1 MKQKINEKPYGYLK
15 FCFLIPAVL
24 MLMAYLCRGVFPLG
38 DNSVLALDLNA
49 QYIYYFEA
57 FRQAFYEGKSLFY
70 SWSQSLSGEL
80 IGIYGYYLSSPFTL
94 VILLFPKAFITEAVL
109 VMTVLKVGCA
119 GLAFGYYLYKEKPM
133 YRYYVITL
141 SVAYAMMSY
150 VIVNAMNPMWLDA
163 VIYLP
168 IIILGVRNLVDRGKY
183 ALYFGALALTIFA
196 NYYIGYMV
204 CIFTALYF
212 LAYLFATDKI
222 EGFKAK
228 FKKCFLFGS
237 VSILAACAA
246 AVIILPIYYSL
257 TLGKMGF
264 SDPNYEVYL
273 RYNILEILP
282 KLLINSYDSVNVQGM
297 PFIYCTSLA
306 LFLVP
311 MYFVTPQVAL
321 RKKVCFA
328 GLLLIMFGIM
338 NVSIT
343 DIAMHGFRIPNWLN
357 YRYSFV
363 VSFLLL
369 SASADALKY
378 VEVGGRTRIYKTL
391 SGLLLVLA
399 AVQYLQL
406 DYVKVFG
413 TIYLSVAVFAI
424 YAFALMTI
432 RNGKSRETAAT
443 LLLGCVMIE
452 VFANTLVTF
461 EDINQEVWYS
471 SRSSYTDFIGETRPV
486 VDSIL
491 EADTGLYRMEKTYH
505 RTVNDPMALKMNGIS
520 HSTSTLNADALKFLN
535 KLGIS
540 QREHWSHYSPTTIA
554 ADSLLGIKYVLSKTP
569 MPSCYAL
576 KETQGEI
583 SVYENPY
590 VLPILFTADVS
601 YADKNISAPDPFI
614 YQNNLFNA
622 MLGEKGVD
630 YFKELPIV
638 ETTTSNVKTS
648 TSGVHTIYSNL
659 KDGTP
664 GRVTFTL
671 AAPDTNPVYCYFKSN
686 YENDCNLYVNDEFV
700 SDYFNIETYCVM
712 PVGAYEDG
720 ELFTVSLEVGEEDLY
735 IRKDGNYF
743 YYLDMDAFEQAIT
756 RLQLGG
762 VEIIKH
768 DDTHIEGTV
777 TTTEEITA
785 VATSIPYEGGWTIK
799 VDGVE
804 TPYTKAAGALIT
816 FPIYGAGTHTITMSF
831 VPPGLV
837 IGALISVCAL
847 LIFALCLLMGKFRK
861 KEQAAEELT
870 GPIDPEEVPGI
881 AYGES
886 VEFGEAIYSESPD
899 TFDVIE
905 IAEDDPAETE
915 ETDHND

>member
-1 MKQKINEKPYGYLK
+1 MRQQKTEKPYDYLR

-24 MLMAYLCRGVFPLG
+24 MLVGYLCRGVFPLG

-57 FRQAFYEGKSLFY
+57 FRQAVYEGKSLFY

-80 IGIYGYYLSSPFTL
+80 IGIFGYYLSSPFTI

-109 VMTVLKVGCA
+109 VMTVLKVGTA
-119 GLAFGYYLYKEKPM
+119 GLAFGYYLYKAKPM

-168 IIILGVRNLVDRGKY
+168 IIILGVRNLIDRGRY
-183 ALYFGALALTIFA
+183 GLYFGALALTVFA

-204 CIFTALYF
+204 CIFTAFYF

-222 EGFKAK
+222 TGFAAK
-228 FKKCFLFGS
+228 IKRCFLFGS

-257 TLGKMGF
+257 TLGKMAF
-264 SDPNYEVYL
+264 SDPNYTVYL

-282 KLLINSYDSVNVQGM
+282 KLLINSYDSVNVDGM
-297 PFIYCTSLA
+297 PFIFCTSLA

-311 MYFVTPQVAL
+311 LYFVTPQIKL

-328 GLLLIMFGIM
+328 GLVLVMFTIM

-357 YRYSFV
+357 YRYSFT

-378 VEVGGRTRIYKTL
+378 VEVSGRTRIYKTFA
-391 SGLLLVLA
+391 GLLLLLA
-399 AVQYLQL
+399 VVQYLQIP
-406 DYVKVFG
+406 YVKAFG
-413 TIYLSVAVFAI
+413 TIYLSVPVFAI
-424 YAFALMTI
+424 YAFVLMQI

-452 VFANTLVTF
+452 VFANALVTF
-461 EDINQEVWYS
+461 EDINQEIWYS
-471 SRSSYTDFIGETRPV
+471 SRSSYVDFIGESRPV

-491 EADTGLYRMEKTYH
+491 EEDTGLYRMEKTYH
-505 RTVNDPMALKMNGIS
+505 RTVNDPMALKMNGVS
-520 HSTSTLNADALKFLN
+520 HSTSTLNADALSFLN

-540 QREHWSHYSPTTIA
+540 QREHWSHYSHTTLA
-554 ADSLLGIKYVLSKTP
+554 ADSLIGIKYVLSKEP
-569 MPSCYAL
+569 LPSYFSL

-590 VLPILFTADVS
+590 ALPILFAVS
-601 YADKNISAPDPFI
+601 EKYADRNISAPDPMIF
-614 YQNNLFNA
+614 QNNLYNK
-622 MLGEKGVD
+622 MLDNDVD
-630 YFKELPIV
+630 YFKKLEVSDPTLENV
-638 ETTTSNVKTS
+638 RVTS
-648 TSGVHTIYSNL
+648 SGAHFVYSKVDDNR
-659 KDGTP
+659 P

-671 AAPDTNPVYCYFKSN
+671 HAPEDNPIYCYFKSS
-686 YENDCNLYVNDEFV
+686 YENNCNLYVNDEFV
-700 SDYFNIETYCVM
+700 SDYFNIESYCVM
-712 PVGAYEDG
+712 PVGVYSDG
-720 ELFTVSLEVGEEDLY
+720 ETVTVTLEVGEEDLY

-743 YYLDMDAFEQAIT
+743 YYLDMDLFEDAIA
-756 RLQLGG
+756 RLKSGG
-762 VEIIKH
+762 VDITEH
-768 DDTHIEGTV
+768 TDTYIEGTV
-777 TTTEEITA
+777 TTTEKANAIF
-785 VATSIPYEGGWTIK
+785 TSIPYEGGWTIK

-804 TPYTKAAGALIT
+804 TSYTKGAGALVT
-816 FPIYGAGTHTITMSF
+816 FKVYGAGTHTITMSYT
-831 VPPGLV
+831 PPGFV
-837 IGALISVCAL
+837 IGLIISICAL
-847 LIFALCLLMGKFRK
+847 LLFAMCMLLGKVRK
-861 KEQAAEELT
+861 KERAAECFDPEL
-870 GPIDPEEVPGI
+870 IDPEAVPGI
-881 AYGES
+881 AYGEPIDF
-886 VEFGEAIYSESPD
+886 EEAIYSEPLDSLDAIASEEMTTEKSAEVD
-899 TFDVIE
+899 TE
-905 IAEDDPAETE
+905 
-915 ETDHND
+915 